1 MTLEVTVEP
10 DETSELERR
19 GRPDQNHLTRGLGR
33 PASKD
38 QFLLDP
44 LFFIFEVHLSKA
56 ASHSYAMVSQHASPQ

>member
-1 MTLEVTVEP
+1 MEP
-10 DETSELERR
+10 DDTSEVEAN

-44 LFFIFEVHLSKA
+44 LFFIFEVHLST
-56 ASHSYAMVSQHASPQ
+56 SHSYAMVSQHASPQ